1 VTCPAG
7 QTCNASTGTCQSGTA
22 PTLVC
27 RRAGAPNQLLGAM
40 LADTQ
45 FTAGADADASLN
57 SLSTTMLFAN
67 STTTSKTGGSG
78 DEARYT
84 IDFPTSGQWYV
95 WGRFYYP
102 GVPGSNDPNS
112 FLVKLDAGSRL
123 SFGNN
128 LGLFQK
134 FHWDANGVTETG
146 GIDALSLG
154 TAITAGSHTITV
166 EKREVAAGK
175 QPRLDILC
183 IAKSSTPPTDAQAT
197 AALLP

>member
-1 VTCPAG
+1 M
-7 QTCNASTGTCQSGTA
+7 TA
-22 PTLVC
+22 
-27 RRAGAPNQLLGAM
+27 N
-40 LADTQ
+40 TQ
-45 FTAGADADASLN
+45 FTGGADADTALN
-57 SLSTTMLFAN
+57 SLGTTMLFAN
-67 STTTSKTGGSG
+67 STTTSKSGGSG

-102 GVPGSNDPNS
+102 GAPGSNDPNS
-112 FLVKLDAGSRL
+112 FLVKLDAGTRL

-128 LGLFQK
+128 LGQFQK
-134 FHWDANGVTETG
+134 FHWDANGATETG

-154 TAITAGSHTITV
+154 AAITAGTHTVTV
-166 EKREVAAGK
+166 EKREVAASL

-183 IAKSSTPPTDAQAT
+183 ISKSATPPTDAQAT